1 MIIFIFMLPAMM
13 VNILKGMTVNP
24 AIKITAEPHTVN
36 QSVANTYA
44 SINPIDSMYVMAKS
58 IA

>member
-1 MIIFIFMLPAMM
+1 MLPAMM